1 MENVLRQYEE
11 QQARRPIYVFELP
24 EEVIA
29 LNDTYVKKTV
39 GLVKLTM
46 REELAALD
54 LAGGSSAKA
63 GYFMVIKALVEV
75 DGRSINKADA
85 EDESILNY
93 TDPVIRSLIVDAQ
106 TDISGNTKETSAG
119 FLKSRKVKVG

>member
-1 MENVLRQYEE
+1 MENALRQFEE
-11 QQARRPIYVFELP
+11 AQSKRPIYVFDLP
-24 EEVIA
+24 DEVVA
-29 LNDTYVKKTV
+29 LNDAYIKKSI

-46 REELAALD
+46 RDELAALD

-63 GYFMVIKALVEV
+63 GYYMVIKALVEV
-75 DGRSINKADA
+75 DGRTVNKADA
-85 EDESILNY
+85 EDEAILNY

-106 TDISGNTKETSAG
+106 TDISGNTKDTSAG